1 MEHDVSEKNL
11 KEIISELLR
20 LGYEGTYWDFK
31 EDYTDCREDKLIDII
46 CMANNLCNRDAYI
59 IYGADDDGT
68 VRELKK
74 QNIVDIQLS
83 QLQNF

>member
-1 MEHDVSEKNL
+1 MSEKNL

-46 CMANNLCNRDAYI
+46 CMANNIDGHQAYLSLSTSILHKYVSFCELLSPI
-59 IYGADDDGT
+59 ISSKASIT
-68 VRELKK
+68 VPT
-74 QNIVDIQLS
+74 S
-83 QLQNF
+83 

>member
-1 MEHDVSEKNL
+1 MSEKNL

-46 CMANNLCNRDAYI
+46 CCSKLDYVA
-59 IYGADDDGT
+59 
-68 VRELKK
+68 
-74 QNIVDIQLS
+74 
-83 QLQNF
+83 

>member
-1 MEHDVSEKNL
+1 MSEKNL

-46 CMANNLCNRDAYI
+46 CMANNNSYFRSGINDKEGISAQYAMIFLPALI
-59 IYGADDDGT
+59 WWIS
-68 VRELKK
+68 
-74 QNIVDIQLS
+74 I
-83 QLQNF
+83 